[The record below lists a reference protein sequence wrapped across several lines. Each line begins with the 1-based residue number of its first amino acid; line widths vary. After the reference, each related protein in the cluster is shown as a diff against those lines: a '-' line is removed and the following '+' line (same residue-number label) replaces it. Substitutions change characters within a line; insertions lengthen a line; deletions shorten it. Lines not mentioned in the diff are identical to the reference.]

1 MTAPY
6 QRSSVEGV
14 LGNHD
19 KRVAILESLSLGA
32 HYEIKVVSDLIVVK
46 TGDSQFVFAIPS
58 DADFFDLVDAQ
69 AFVSTV
75 SSSGKPTVQIR
86 NITQAVD
93 MLTTKITI
101 DVSEFTSYSAAVPSV
116 VDAAN
121 SDVATGDLIAVDVDV
136 AGTGAKGLGV
146 ILVFL

>member
-14 LGNHD
+14 LGNHE
-19 KRVAILESLSLGA
+19 KRVGILEAVSLGA
-32 HYEIKVVSDLIVVK
+32 HYEIKVVSDLDLVT

-58 DADFFDLVDAQ
+58 DVGDSELVDAQ
-69 AFVSTV
+69 AFVSTA

-86 NITQAVD
+86 NVTLATD
-93 MLTTKITI
+93 MLSTKITI

-116 VDAAN
+116 VNAAN
-121 SDVATGDLIAVDVDV
+121 GVVATGDLIAIDVDV